1 MLDIRD
7 ITRCDLLEWEEDHAT
22 KVQYGKFSIE
32 PLEVGWG
39 ITVGN
44 ALRRVLLSSI
54 EGAAVTG
61 VQIEGIIHEFS
72 SLPGVRED
80 IIDIVLNL
88 KGLVLRSYSDDEETL
103 YLEVEGVPGEL
114 REVTARDIQPNS
126 NVEIINLDH
135 HLAEIDEEAKLSM
148 KISVKKGR
156 GYLEVEGRDIKED
169 YNFIPIDALFTP
181 VKKVNF
187 QVLDTR
193 VGQLTNYDKLI
204 IEIWTNGA
212 ITPQQALS
220 QSLDLL
226 AEEFSRFG
234 GLLKEKIG
242 ESEPAEEV
250 EEDEE
255 TSEAE
260 TSIEELE
267 LSVRAYNCL
276 KRAHID
282 TVQELVSILQERPE
296 DLKKIKNLGQKTFE
310 EIVEKVEK
318 WSSEVESKEEKG
330 VNKGEAPAED

>member
-181 VKKVNF
+181 VKK
-187 QVLDTR
+187 
-193 VGQLTNYDKLI
+193 
-204 IEIWTNGA
+204 
-212 ITPQQALS
+212 
-220 QSLDLL
+220 
-226 AEEFSRFG
+226 
-234 GLLKEKIG
+234 
-242 ESEPAEEV
+242 
-250 EEDEE
+250 
-255 TSEAE
+255 
-260 TSIEELE
+260 
-267 LSVRAYNCL
+267 
-276 KRAHID
+276 
-282 TVQELVSILQERPE
+282 
-296 DLKKIKNLGQKTFE
+296 
-310 EIVEKVEK
+310 
-318 WSSEVESKEEKG
+318 
-330 VNKGEAPAED
+330 